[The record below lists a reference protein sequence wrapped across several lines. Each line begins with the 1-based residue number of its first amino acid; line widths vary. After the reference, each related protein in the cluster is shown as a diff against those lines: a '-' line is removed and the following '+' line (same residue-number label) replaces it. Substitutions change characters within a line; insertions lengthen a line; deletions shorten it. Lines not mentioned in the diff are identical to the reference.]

1 MFCSLNGMRRRLF
14 VPLAFVSLSILTVVA
29 GQMPLTVKDISLMLR
44 SGYSNNAILKEL
56 AVRHF
61 ADTLDEPKQN
71 TLLQAHASDELVT
84 ALQSGKYSLSPAG
97 VAAAQ
102 EKIADQ
108 AKRQRAEAERLQ
120 FNTLDRDRRVQ
131 ESQAGVIN
139 APGVGH
145 NVVYDFVKGDL
156 VSSQNGTVGHF
167 DDSKFENKKLIG
179 LYFSAHWCGPCRK
192 FTPELVDYYNRNA
205 PQHPEFD
212 IIFVSSDRSQ
222 SDMEKYMHEAN
233 MPWPAIDFSKIAGK
247 QTITKYAGRGIPC
260 LVLIDSTGKVV
271 SSSFN
276 GTDYVGP
283 KKVLA
288 DLDGIFA
295 RGSVAQA
302 R

>member
-1 MFCSLNGMRRRLF
+1 MFCSPNGMRVRFPLLF
-14 VPLAFVSLSILTVVA
+14 SLSIFTAIA
-29 GQMPLTVKDISLMLR
+29 GQLPLTVKDISLMLR
-44 SGYSNNAILKEL
+44 SGYSSNAILKEL

-71 TLLQAHASDELVT
+71 TLFQAHASDDLIK
-84 ALQSGKYSLSPAG
+84 ALQSGAYSLSAEKT
-97 VAAAQ
+97 AAVQ
-102 EKIADQ
+102 QQIADQ

-120 FNTLDRDRRVQ
+120 FNTLDRDRRAQ
-131 ESQAGVIN
+131 EGQAGVIN

-145 NVVYDFVKGDL
+145 NAIYDFVKGDL
-156 VSSQNGTVGHF
+156 VSSQNGSLGHF
-167 DDSKFENKKLIG
+167 DDEKLENKKLIA

-192 FTPELVDYYNRNA
+192 FTPELVSYYNRVA
-205 PQHPEFD
+205 SQHPEFD

-222 SDMEKYMHEAN
+222 SDMEKYMREAN
-233 MPWPAIDFSKIAGK
+233 MPWPAIDFQKIAGK
-247 QTITKYAGRGIPC
+247 ETIRKYAGRGIPC

-271 SSSFN
+271 SNS
-276 GTDYVGP
+276 YEVAP
-283 KKVLA
+283 QKVLA